1 MSVPLR
7 KEEFEEENLT
17 TADLA
22 QGKRPT
28 ASRDLLNDGTNA
40 DRPSAEDVISDHAI
54 NDRTINDRTINDR
67 TINDRAIND
76 RPGPVLAERPAGEV
90 APIANSEVRSASETR
105 NPSDTA
111 PLFPSSELEELR
123 NRWSGVQTAFV
134 DEPRRAVEQADG
146 LVASAMKRLA
156 EVFAEERSKLEQQ
169 WDRGDNVSTE
179 DLRIALQRYRSFF
192 HRLLSI

>member
-7 KEEFEEENLT
+7 KDEFAEENLT

-22 QGKRPT
+22 QSKRPLAVNDREALEDRLNDDRIIDDRT
-28 ASRDLLNDGTNA
+28 ANDGTA
-40 DRPSAEDVISDHAI
+40 
-54 NDRTINDRTINDR
+54 
-67 TINDRAIND
+67 ND
-76 RPGPVLAERPAGEV
+76 RPGPVLAERPPVEKISSAPEV
-90 APIANSEVRSASETR
+90 NSSASPTMAQ
-105 NPSDTA
+105 TA
-111 PLFPSSELEELR
+111 PLFPGGELEELR
-123 NRWSGVQTAFV
+123 ERWNGVQAAFV

-179 DLRIALQRYRSFF
+179 DLRVALQRYRSFF
-192 HRLLSI
+192 QRLLAV

>member
-1 MSVPLR
+1 MSVPIR
-7 KEEFEEENLT
+7 KDELAEENLT

-22 QGKRPT
+22 QGKRPV
-28 ASRDLLNDGTNA
+28 A
-40 DRPSAEDVISDHAI
+40 V
-54 NDRTINDRTINDR
+54 NDRTALEDRLNDDRLNDDRTMDERTANDLTNDLTEDDR
-67 TINDRAIND
+67 TAN
-76 RPGPVLAERPAGEV
+76 RPGPVLAERPAVERTSSAPEV
-90 APIANSEVRSASETR
+90 QALESPNMPQS
-105 NPSDTA
+105 A

-123 NRWSGVQTAFV
+123 ERWNGVQTAFV

-179 DLRIALQRYRSFF
+179 DLRVALQRYRSFF
-192 HRLLSI
+192 QRLLAV